1 MNLADYQQRARAT
14 ARINW
19 SDEHRRQ
26 IPVLGLIGELGSVV
40 SEIKKSIR
48 DGAAY
53 TVAADAFTEEFGDMI
68 WYLSTLASRCGIEL
82 AELAGPDANV
92 PARRNRYR
100 ALIELAE
107 CAGRVATT
115 VQDHLAQ
122 GSKDAQLRHAFT
134 NAMMAMRVALT
145 SETLDLSQVLAANL
159 AKVERVWN
167 PIHST
172 APSLDAEYPEYERL
186 PRRVAINFLQHGR
199 GSRQEVL
206 LRVQGLT
213 IGDRLTDNAMD
224 PDGYRFHDAFHLA
237 YAAVLGWSPVV
248 RAIFRCKRKSNP
260 QVDEIQDG
268 ARAAIVEEAVAQ
280 LVFNY
285 AADHSWL
292 EGLDRVDPGL
302 LKDIG
307 RLVRHL
313 EVSTCTTAEWQHAIL
328 VGYCAFRALRDHGQ
342 GTLALDAD
350 RRSLDF
356 MR

>member
-1 MNLADYQQRARAT
+1 
-14 ARINW
+14 
-19 SDEHRRQ
+19 
-26 IPVLGLIGELGSVV
+26 VLGLVGELGSVV

-68 WYLSTLASRCGIEL
+68 WYLSTLASRCDIEL
-82 AELAGPDANV
+82 ADLAGLDSAV
-92 PARRNRYR
+92 PAAGNRYH

-107 CAGRVATT
+107 CTSRVAAT
-115 VQDHLAQ
+115 VQSHLAQ
-122 GSKDAQLRHAFT
+122 GSNDAQLRHAFA
-134 NAMMAMRVALT
+134 NAVMALRGALT
-145 SETLDLSQVLAANL
+145 SEKLDLSQLLAANL

-167 PIHST
+167 PIHTT
-172 APSLDAEYPEYERL
+172 APSFDAEYPEYERL
-186 PRRVAINFLQHGR
+186 PRRVTISFLQHGR

-206 LRVQGLT
+206 LRVQDLT

-248 RAIFRCKRKSNP
+248 RAIFRCKRKSNA

-302 LKDIG
+302 LKDIA
-307 RLVRHL
+307 RMVRHL
-313 EVSTCTTAEWQHAIL
+313 EVSACTTAEWQHAIL
-328 VGYCAFRALRDHGQ
+328 IGYRAFRALRDHGK
-342 GTLALDAD
+342 GTLELDAD
-350 RRSLDF
+350 RRSLEF
-356 MR
+356 TP

>member
-1 MNLADYQQRARAT
+1 MT
-14 ARINW
+14 ALR
-19 SDEHRRQ
+19 
-26 IPVLGLIGELGSVV
+26 
-40 SEIKKSIR
+40 
-48 DGAAY
+48 GA
-53 TVAADAFTEEFGDMI
+53 
-68 WYLSTLASRCGIEL
+68 LASE
-82 AELAGPDANV
+82 
-92 PARRNRYR
+92 
-100 ALIELAE
+100 
-107 CAGRVATT
+107 
-115 VQDHLAQ
+115 
-122 GSKDAQLRHAFT
+122 K
-134 NAMMAMRVALT
+134 
-145 SETLDLSQVLAANL
+145 LDLSKVLEANL

-167 PIHST
+167 PIHSA
-172 APSLDAEYPEYERL
+172 APSFDAEYPEYERL
-186 PRRVAINFLQHGR
+186 PRRLTISFLQHGR

-280 LVFNY
+280 LIFNY

-302 LKDIG
+302 LKDIA

-313 EVSTCTTAEWQHAIL
+313 EVSSCTTAEWQHAIL
-328 VGYCAFRALRDHGQ
+328 IGYRAFRALRDHGQ
-342 GTLALDAD
+342 GTLELDAD

-356 MR
+356 MP